1 MSDNEYKTES
11 YTSLK
16 AKCKYSSLD
25 IYESILILTDTK

>member
-1 MSDNEYKTES
+1 MSDNEYKTKS

-25 IYESILILTDTK
+25 IYEYI